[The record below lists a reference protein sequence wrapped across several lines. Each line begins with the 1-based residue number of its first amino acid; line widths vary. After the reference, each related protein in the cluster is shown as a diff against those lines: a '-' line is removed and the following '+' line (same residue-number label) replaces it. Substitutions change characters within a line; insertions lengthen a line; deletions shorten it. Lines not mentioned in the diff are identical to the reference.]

1 MVKSKH
7 TRNLFNAS
15 GCLTLDVINRYH
27 SGRLSNKDLEV
38 VRQHMEE
45 CEMCRDAVEGYKN
58 LTDQKRQH
66 ELVLTLRKKI
76 RSRYLTRPTKMLYG
90 RERRLNP
97 TLTYIS
103 AAATILIILG
113 IFGLINTDIFRHKN
127 YVAEQIQEE
136 EMKSED
142 RITRVEEPASEAQIE
157 TPPELSK
164 RPDSST
170 CHLDNQ
176 EPELTEE
183 TTVITGEIEM
193 EEKAFPERDVRLA
206 QAAEEMIPDEPAD
219 THLIERVEHVAGVE
233 IKTVSEAGKSAAKKV
248 AALPVKSVSADMD
261 VETGLEKGDTGRTAT
276 GILFFTWVDEM
287 PQFSVNGYQ
296 DFNDYIRKNLKYPEN
311 ARERGVTGEVLIQF
325 IVNTYGKVEDV
336 KAIQVVDP
344 LLDQEAIRV
353 VKSSPR
359 WRSGRQNGEKVNVQ
373 LVYPLIFE

>member
-1 MVKSKH
+1 
-7 TRNLFNAS
+7 
-15 GCLTLDVINRYH
+15 
-27 SGRLSNKDLEV
+27 
-38 VRQHMEE
+38 
-45 CEMCRDAVEGYKN
+45 
-58 LTDQKRQH
+58 
-66 ELVLTLRKKI
+66 
-76 RSRYLTRPTKMLYG
+76 
-90 RERRLNP
+90 
-97 TLTYIS
+97 
-103 AAATILIILG
+103 
-113 IFGLINTDIFRHKN
+113 
-127 YVAEQIQEE
+127 
-136 EMKSED
+136 MKSED

-296 DFNDYIRKNLKYPEN
+296 DFNDYIRKNLRYPEN